1 MTLPLSI
8 VAVILLTTTL
18 TESAPA
24 PPSTLDDLVPAI
36 QAHIDQDRFREA
48 FWGIR
53 IESLDSGRVL
63 FTHHAD
69 KLLKPASNAKLF
81 TAALAL
87 DRLGPERRLRTSF
100 YARQPPSRS
109 GTLKGDLWVYGR
121 GDFSCAARFHEG
133 DHEAALSPLIEAL
146 QKAGIRR
153 IRGGLIGDAT
163 YFHGPRFGSGW
174 TWDDLQFYYGAEASP
189 LMLEDNV
196 VDLVFRPG
204 PRPGSPCIVETR
216 PPTTYVA
223 FVHRTSTVDAH
234 ATRDLELYR
243 PLGGNVV
250 HVTGQLPLGGAP
262 WTDAVAVHDAP
273 RWFVTQLDSR
283 LTQQQVQIGKSPRTV
298 DWLSPAEARPDY
310 TRMVEVAAVDSPPL
324 AELVRQMMKPSQ
336 NLYAQALFLQV
347 GRQRQSR
354 QTSLAV
360 PAHYTE
366 YTEVS
371 AVAELGDFLV
381 GLGIPT
387 NSVKLEDGA
396 GLSRRA
402 LVTPNAIVALLKRM
416 DQHRYADAF
425 QSSLPVAGVDGTLR
439 DRMKDTP
446 AAGRVRAKTGSLAHV
461 YTLSG
466 YATTAAGE
474 RLVFSFMLN
483 NPASATEARSDL
495 EILAV
500 LLAALEDRS

>member
-8 VAVILLTTTL
+8 ATVILLTTTL
-18 TESAPA
+18 AGSAPA
-24 PPSTLDDLVPAI
+24 PPFTLKDLAPTI
-36 QAHIDQDRFREA
+36 RAHIDQDRFREA

-63 FTHHAD
+63 FTHNAD
-69 KLLKPASNAKLF
+69 KLLKPASCAKLF

-87 DRLGPERRLRTSF
+87 DRLGPDCRLRTSC
-100 YARQPPSRS
+100 YARQPPTRS
-109 GTLKGDLWVYGR
+109 GTLKGDLWIYGR
-121 GDFSCAARFHEG
+121 GDFSYAARFHEG
-133 DHEAALSPLIEAL
+133 DYQAALRPLLQAL
-146 QKAGIRR
+146 QIAGIRR

-163 YFHGPRFGSGW
+163 YFHGPQFGSGW
-174 TWDDLQFYYGAEASP
+174 TWDDLQFYYGAEVSP

-196 VDLVFRPG
+196 VDLLFRPG
-204 PRPGSPCIVETR
+204 HRTGSPCFVETR
-216 PPTTYVA
+216 PHTTYLA
-223 FVHRTSTVDAH
+223 FALRTSTVDAH
-234 ATRDLELYR
+234 GARAIELYR
-243 PLGGNVV
+243 PLGENVV
-250 HVTGQLPLGGAP
+250 HVTGQLPLGADP

-273 RWFVTQLDSR
+273 RWFVTQLGSR
-283 LTQQQVQIGKSPRTV
+283 LTQQKVRIGKPPRTL

-310 TRMVEVAAVDSPPL
+310 TRMVEIAAVDSPPL

-354 QTSLAV
+354 QPSLPI

-366 YTEVS
+366 VS
-371 AVAELGDFLV
+371 ALAELGDFLV
-381 GLGIPT
+381 ELGIST
-387 NSVKLEDGA
+387 NSVKLDDGA

-402 LVTPNAIVALLKRM
+402 MVTPNAIVALLKRM
-416 DQHRYADAF
+416 DQHRHAEAF

-439 DRMKDTP
+439 NRMRDTP

-466 YATTAAGE
+466 YATTTAGE

-483 NPASATEARSDL
+483 NPASSSEARSDL
-495 EILAV
+495 DNLAV
-500 LLAALEDRS
+500 LLAALEERS